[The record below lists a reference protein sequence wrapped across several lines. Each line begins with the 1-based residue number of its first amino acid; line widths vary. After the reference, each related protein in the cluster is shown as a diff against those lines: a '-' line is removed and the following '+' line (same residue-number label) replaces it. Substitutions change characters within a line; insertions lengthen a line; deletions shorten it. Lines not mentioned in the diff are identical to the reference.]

1 MRMTKQWQA
10 MSESKLEAV
19 LWDMDGVI
27 ADTGAYHLQA
37 WQVVFAE
44 RGLNYSDEEFRR
56 NFGQR
61 NDTIIKKVAGGS
73 LPQAEVEAI
82 ATKKEEVY
90 RQKIDRNIIPLP
102 GAVELMKSLKER
114 GIKMAI
120 ASSAPL
126 ENVMLILQ
134 GLDIAGYFQVIV
146 WGREVTEGKPS
157 PQVFLLAAKR
167 LKVEPASCLV
177 IEDAVAGVTA
187 AKRAGMKCLAVTNT
201 HPRTKLLA
209 ADLVV
214 DNLQTVSVNKLAGLF
229 A

>member
-1 MRMTKQWQA
+1 MTKQWRV
-10 MSESKLEAV
+10 MSENKLEAV

-37 WQVVFAE
+37 WQVVFSE

-61 NDTIIKKVAGGS
+61 NDTIIKKVTGGS
-73 LPQAEVEAI
+73 LPQSEVEAI

-90 RQKIDRNIIPLP
+90 RQKIARNIMPLP
-102 GAVELMKSLKER
+102 GAVKLMKSLKER

-126 ENVMLILQ
+126 ENVMLILR
-134 GLDIAGYFQVIV
+134 GLDIADYFQVIV

-187 AKRAGMKCLAVTNT
+187 AKRAGMKCVAVTNT
-201 HPRTKLLA
+201 HPRAKLLE

-214 DNLQTVSVNKLAGLF
+214 DNLRTVSVNKLTDLF
-229 A
+229 D

>member
-1 MRMTKQWQA
+1 
-10 MSESKLEAV
+10 MSENKLAAV

-27 ADTGAYHLQA
+27 ADTGTYHLQA
-37 WQVVFAE
+37 WQVVFSE
-44 RGLNYSDEEFRR
+44 RGFNYSDEDFRR

-61 NDTIIKKVAGGS
+61 NDTIIKKATGGI

-82 ATKKEEVY
+82 AAEKEKIY
-90 RQKIDRNIIPLP
+90 RRKVARNIKPLP
-102 GAVELMKSLKER
+102 GVIKLIKSLKEH
-114 GIKMAI
+114 GVKVAV

-126 ENVMLILQ
+126 ENVQLIIR
-134 GLDIAGYFQVIV
+134 GLGIADCFQAIV

-167 LKVEPASCLV
+167 LEIEPANCLV

-187 AKRAGMKCLAVTNT
+187 AKRAGMKCVAVTNT
-201 HPRTKLLA
+201 HPRTKLLE

-214 DNLQTVSVNKLAGLF
+214 DNLETVSVNKLAGLF
-229 A
+229 D